1 MNIDK
6 IHFKV
11 LKMAIFRLKIDNF
24 HANLDSDFS
33 MFVINSLLFIVKKA
47 MDYDI
52 INSDTFTIFQY
63 RNAIFVQ

>member
-33 MFVINSLLFIVKKA
+33 MFVINSLLFIVKKLWI
-47 MDYDI
+47 MI
-52 INSDTFTIFQY
+52 
-63 RNAIFVQ
+63 